1 MNDRQRRARNALL
14 GLALGDAIGWPA
26 MFHRARVLPAWTRRL
41 RREIDAQR
49 DVSGV
54 LRVPIPFSLNQPS
67 GAFDLCPTDDTE
79 WASWT
84 METLLASNCV
94 LMEEA
99 ALTRWRALASDPRGV
114 SGGVSTI
121 AALENLRRGLL
132 PPVSGH
138 DHPHWYDDGAACR
151 AVPIGIVHA
160 GNPEAAASAAETD
173 AAVTNAEEGVWAARA
188 IASAVSVACA
198 GGTAREAVASATSA
212 LPPKSWTARVVSGAL
227 SSTSGEKG
235 LLSLLP
241 VLHDVLNRE
250 YSDGSA
256 APETLAITL
265 AIVARAADNLSEGVM
280 AAASLA
286 KGADSIPSLVGALC
300 AALSDGDPVG
310 VTWEESLRRLRGI
323 ALPGMAGVDYQDL
336 VSRFVSAC
344 PSLTRGEMTR

>member
-1 MNDRQRRARNALL
+1 MTDRQRRARNALL

-41 RREIDAQR
+41 RREIDVQR
-49 DVSGV
+49 DASGV
-54 LRVPIPFSLNQPS
+54 LRVPMPFSLNQPS

-84 METLLASNCV
+84 METLLASNFA
-94 LMEEA
+94 LTEEA
-99 ALTRWRALASDPRGV
+99 SLARWMALATDPRGV
-114 SGGVSTI
+114 SGGVSTV
-121 AALENLRRGLL
+121 AALDNLRRGLL

-138 DHPHWYDDGAACR
+138 DHPHYFDDGAACR
-151 AVPIGIVHA
+151 SVPIGIAHT

-173 AAVTNAEEGVWAARA
+173 AAVTNAEDGVWAARA

-198 GGTAREAVASATSA
+198 GGTAREAVASAASA
-212 LPPKSWTARVVSGAL
+212 LPPKSWIARTVSGAL

-235 LLSLLP
+235 LLSVLP
-241 VLHDVLNRE
+241 VLHEVLTRE

-265 AIVARAADNLSEGVM
+265 AIVTRASDNLSEGVM

-300 AALSDGDPVG
+300 AALGDGDPVG
-310 VTWEESLRRLRGI
+310 VSWEESLRTLRGV
-323 ALPGMAGVDYQDL
+323 ALPGMSGVDYHDL

-344 PSLTRGEMTR
+344 PSLEK